1 MKRLNCLRGSSYQKQ
16 IIPRNVET
24 ITDDMLQKSYARKSR
39 NEQVG
44 KVWYI
49 SSHGVTHPAKP
60 AKVRVVLGSNAEFVG
75 TSLNQ
80 QLIAG
85 PDITNQLVGVL
96 TRLREDYIAY
106 MTDIEAMR
114 FLCWRWHGISM
125 VGTW

>member
-49 SSHGVTHPAKP
+49 SNHGVTHPAKP

-85 PDITNQLVGVL
+85 PDIKNQLKRGL
-96 TRLREDYIAY
+96 HCIHDRHRSHE
-106 MTDIEAMR
+106 
-114 FLCWRWHGISM
+114 ISM
-125 VGTW
+125 LEVAWDFYGGNLVTQE